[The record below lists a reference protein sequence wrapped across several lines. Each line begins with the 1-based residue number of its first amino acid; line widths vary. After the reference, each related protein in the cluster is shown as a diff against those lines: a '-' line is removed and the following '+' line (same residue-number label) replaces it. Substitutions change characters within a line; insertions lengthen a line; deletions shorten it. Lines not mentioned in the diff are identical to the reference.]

1 MARYVKLAKVGD
13 APVIKGLRAME
24 VKDIPEVT
32 KMLNKYL
39 SKFALHISFTEEEI
53 RHFLIPREWVI
64 ETYVVEEDEKLTD
77 LVSFYSLPSQVLR
90 HESIKILNIAY
101 SFYNVPGKYSLT
113 ELISDAL
120 IIAKNKGYDVFNALD
135 VQQNSEVF
143 KELKFAIGDG
153 NLHYYLYNWRVHKLE
168 PKELG
173 IVLV

>member
-1 MARYVKLAKVGD
+1 
-13 APVIKGLRAME
+13 ME
-24 VKDIPEVT
+24 AKDIPEVT

-39 SKFALHISFTEEEI
+39 SQFALHIVFTEEEI

-64 ETYVVEEDEKLTD
+64 ETYVVEENGSLTD

-90 HESIKILNIAY
+90 HETIKLLNIAY

-135 VQQNSEVF
+135 V
-143 KELKFAIGDG
+143 
-153 NLHYYLYNWRVHKLE
+153 
-168 PKELG
+168 
-173 IVLV
+173 